1 MNVLR
6 RAKLLLPVLPVL
18 LIVFVE
24 RDESVA
30 HKKKAAGSKEVRYS
44 THIEKLVAE
53 HCLECHGAGSPEH
66 RNFTSEDAAMG
77 VGPRLDTYSHLVGL
91 IGWPDS
97 GLVQRNI
104 DDGGENGKPGK
115 MYQYL
120 GSSEEERQ
128 ENLALF
134 KSWTG
139 HWTLKRWPEMTK
151 DELDRLKL
159 AY

>member
-1 MNVLR
+1 MTVLR
-6 RAKLLLPVLPVL
+6 GTKLLLPVL
-18 LIVFVE
+18 LIFMVFFLE
-24 RDESVA
+24 WHESAA
-30 HKKKAAGSKEVRYS
+30 HKKKASDSEEVRYS
-44 THIEKLVAE
+44 AHIEKLVAE
-53 HCLECHGAGSPEH
+53 KCLDCHGSDSPEH
-66 RNFTSEDAAMG
+66 RNFTNEDAGRG

-91 IGWPDS
+91 IGWPDT
-97 GLVQRNI
+97 GFIQRNI
-104 DDGGENGKPGK
+104 DDGGNSGKPGK